1 MRSVQAPEP
10 GRRAPGFGWRVFL
23 TCWLVYTVFW
33 APYIVREHFPA
44 ITLFERGTLNVEPY
58 LGWSEDIFRG
68 PNGGAFINNNPGASL
83 VGAVP
88 LVLLRSLLSAID
100 RWNQEHPASKPGPGD
115 EPILSRTVAA
125 RREYFFL
132 AVAFVTVALAMAPAT
147 AFTAWFLYSRLSDAG
162 VPRGAAAQAAV
173 LYGLGTPV
181 FYRAAHL
188 NHNLLVCDAGIT
200 ALLLLWDPKQ
210 GPLPPMRAFGA
221 GLLAGLALLC
231 DYSGVVVIL
240 TVGLYTFLRVWQ
252 ETNLGRMTRPLIAF
266 CSGVAP
272 MTAVL
277 LIYQAWAF
285 GSFYHPSQHF
295 MTPTVPT
302 SRGYRGF
309 DWPSARLLWANFFD
323 PRFGLFAYCPA
334 LLLAFA
340 APFIKHARFR
350 VPPVETGILF
360 GYFGLFVLFC
370 ASNQYSW
377 LQPLTG
383 FRYLVPVV
391 PPLAI
396 LTFQTCQVFHS
407 WMKWGIAVVTLAQSF
422 IMSMAHQNNLWT
434 SIQSLIED
442 HFGLTWMVRM
452 GELGVG
458 VTWVWTVTVFTI
470 LVALVAWIWL
480 PTRKVASGAL
490 Q

>member
-1 MRSVQAPEP
+1 
-10 GRRAPGFGWRVFL
+10 
-23 TCWLVYTVFW
+23 VYTVFW

-44 ITLFERGTLNVEPY
+44 ISLFERGTLNVEPY

-83 VGAVP
+83 VGAIP
-88 LVLLRSLLSAID
+88 MLLLRPLLSAID
-100 RWNQEHPASKPGPGD
+100 RWNQHHPTTKPPPGD
-115 EPILSRTVAA
+115 EPIVSWAVAA

-147 AFTAWFLYSRLSDAG
+147 AFTAWYLYSRFSDVG
-162 VPRGAAAQAAV
+162 VPKAAAAQAGV

-188 NHNLLVCDAGIT
+188 NHNLLVCDAGLT
-200 ALLLLWDPKQ
+200 ALLLLWDPK
-210 GPLPPMRAFGA
+210 GESLPPIRALMA
-221 GLLAGLALLC
+221 GGLAGLALLC
-231 DYSGVVVIL
+231 DYSGVVVIA
-240 TVGLYTFLRVWQ
+240 TVGMYTFLRAWPK
-252 ETNLGRMTRPLIAF
+252 TSLKRMTPPLFAF
-266 CSGVAP
+266 SVGVAP
-272 MTAVL
+272 MIAAL

-295 MTPTVPT
+295 MTPTAPT

-309 DWPSARLLWANFFD
+309 DWPSASLLWANFFD
-323 PRFGLFAYCPA
+323 LRFGLFAYCPA

-340 APFIKHARFR
+340 APFIKPTRFR
-350 VPPVETGILF
+350 VPPLETGVLF

-391 PPLAI
+391 PALAI
-396 LTFQTCQVFHS
+396 LTFQTCQVFPA
-407 WMKWGIAVVTLAQSF
+407 WMKWSLAVVTLTQSF
-422 IMSMAHQNNLWT
+422 IMAMAHQNNLWT
-434 SIQSLIED
+434 SIQSLIRD
-442 HFGLTWMVRM
+442 NFGLTWMVRM

-458 VTWVWTVTVFTI
+458 VTWVWTVTVFGF
-470 LVALVAWIWL
+470 LAALLAWIWI